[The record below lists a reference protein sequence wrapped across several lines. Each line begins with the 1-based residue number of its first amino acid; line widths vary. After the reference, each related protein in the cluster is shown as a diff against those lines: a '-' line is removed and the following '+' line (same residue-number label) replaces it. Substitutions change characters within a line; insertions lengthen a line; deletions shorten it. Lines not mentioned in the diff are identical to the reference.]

1 MTTITAAQVKELR
14 DRTNVGPMECKK
26 ALIESNGD
34 IEKAVEALRMAG
46 QAKAVKKAG
55 RVAAEGTIVVLLAND
70 AKRAVI
76 LEVNSETDFVARE
89 ERFKAFAKQTADKAL
104 NSNLKKVEDLQQATE
119 NDRLNLVSS
128 IGENITVRRL
138 HAMESKEGVVGAYG
152 HGDAN
157 GIRIGT
163 LVHLKNG
170 NSDLARDLAMHI
182 AAMNPEYI
190 SEKDIPAERMQKEL
204 EIFTEQTREEG
215 KPENMLEKIV
225 QGKLKKFASEI
236 SLLGQAFV
244 KDPSKKVEALLKD
257 NGATVVEFIRFEV
270 GEGIE
275 KKQENFAAEVM
286 AQVKGE

>member
-1 MTTITAAQVKELR
+1 MTTITAAQVKALR
-14 DRTNVGPMECKK
+14 DRTNVGPMECKR

-34 IEKAVEALRMAG
+34 IEKAIEALRMAG

-55 RVAAEGTIVVLLAND
+55 RVAAEGTIVVLLASD
-70 AKRAVI
+70 GKRAVI

-89 ERFKAFAKQTADKAL
+89 ERFKAFAKQTAEKAL
-104 NSNLKKVEDLQQATE
+104 NSNIKTIEALQQATE
-119 NDRLNLVSS
+119 NDRLNLVSA

-138 HAMESKEGVVGAYG
+138 NFMETKEGVVGVYG

-170 NSDLARDLAMHI
+170 SSDLARDLAMHI

-190 SEKDIPAERMQKEL
+190 TETEIPAERLQKER

-215 KPENMLEKIV
+215 KPENMFDKIV
-225 QGKLKKFASEI
+225 QGKIKKFASDI

-244 KDPSKKVEALLKD
+244 KDPSKKVEALLKES
-257 NGATVVEFIRFEV
+257 GATVVEFVRFEV

-275 KKQENFAAEVM
+275 KKQDNFAAEVM